1 MKKIVLLFAMVLM
14 SISGFAQADKIIN
27 SYKDNSGIQIIELNK
42 AMLEMVASAAKSDEE
57 KEALKSV
64 DSMTMGMIGSDELAK
79 EIMGKLEVLESQG
92 YGKMDV
98 KEEGVKAVVY
108 LKQADNII
116 SEILMVANAEGHN
129 VLTLMKGNFNADQM
143 ESLIKK

>member
-42 AMLEMVASAAKSDEE
+42 AMLEMVAGAAKSDEE

-79 EIMGKLEVLESQG
+79 EIFEYTGNILG
-92 YGKMDV
+92 
-98 KEEGVKAVVY
+98 EEQSGQINAVGFHLY
-108 LKQADNII
+108 CELLRDC
-116 SEILMVANAEGHN
+116 VA
-129 VLTLMKGNFNADQM
+129 MFKR
-143 ESLIKK
+143 S

>member
-27 SYKDNSGIQIIELNK
+27 SFKDNAGVQIIELNK
-42 AMLEMVASAAKSDEE
+42 AMLEMVASAAKSTEE

-64 DSMTMGMIGSDELAK
+64 DSMTMGMIGSDEIAN
-79 EIMGKLEVLESQG
+79 EILGKLEVLENQG

-98 KEEGVKAVVY
+98 SEEGVKATVY
-108 LKQADNII
+108 LKQADGII
-116 SEILMVANAEGHN
+116 SEILMVANAKGHN
-129 VLTLMKGNFNADQM
+129 VLTLMKGKFNADQM

>member
-1 MKKIVLLFAMVLM
+1 MKKIVFLFAMMLM

-27 SYKDNSGIQIIELNK
+27 SYKDNAGIQLIELNK
-42 AMLEMVASAAKSDEE
+42 AMLEMVASAAKTAEE

-79 EIMGKLEVLESQG
+79 EILEKLKVLESQG
-92 YGKMDV
+92 YGKMDI
-98 KEEGVKAVVY
+98 KEEKVNATVY
-108 LKQADNII
+108 LKQADGII

-129 VLTLMKGNFNADQM
+129 VLTLMKGKFNAEQM
-143 ESLIKK
+143 QSLIKK

>member
-1 MKKIVLLFAMVLM
+1 
-14 SISGFAQADKIIN
+14 
-27 SYKDNSGIQIIELNK
+27 
-42 AMLEMVASAAKSDEE
+42 
-57 KEALKSV
+57 
-64 DSMTMGMIGSDELAK
+64 
-79 EIMGKLEVLESQG
+79 MGKLEVLESQG

-116 SEILMVANAEGHN
+116 SEILMVANAQGHN
-129 VLTLMKGNFNADQM
+129 VLTLMKGKFNADQM